1 MSFSF
6 SKNENLIDFHNLSVI
21 KNKNKIL
28 DNISVQI
35 PNGENVAIIGPNGC
49 GKSSFIKIITREY
62 KPFNFDSDQIYRI
75 MGKEQWNIFELRH
88 FMGIVSNDLQNTYC
102 KNISGYE
109 AVLSGFFSS
118 IGIHNNHFV
127 TYEMNYTV
135 KTVMDFLNISH
146 LSAKTMSCMST
157 GEMRLILIARA
168 LVNNPQVLIL
178 DEPTNSLDMFNLH
191 MFREILRKIAQDGK
205 NIILVTHN
213 LSDII
218 PEITRVILFKNGKI
232 INDGKKEKIIVE
244 ENLSSLFDLNIKIKI
259 QNGYYSA
266 IY

>member
-1 MSFSF
+1 
-6 SKNENLIDFHNLSVI
+6 
-21 KNKNKIL
+21 
-28 DNISVQI
+28 
-35 PNGENVAIIGPNGC
+35 
-49 GKSSFIKIITREY
+49 
-62 KPFNFDSDQIYRI
+62 
-75 MGKEQWNIFELRH
+75 
-88 FMGIVSNDLQNTYC
+88 
-102 KNISGYE
+102 
-109 AVLSGFFSS
+109 
-118 IGIHNNHFV
+118 
-127 TYEMNYTV
+127 
-135 KTVMDFLNISH
+135 
-146 LSAKTMSCMST
+146 MST

-232 INDGKKEKIIVE
+232 INDGKKEEIIVE
-244 ENLSSLFDLNIKIKI
+244 ENHSSLFDLNIKIKI